1 MDTNA
6 NVIPVAMVPA
16 NVAPVAPAGSAAGSD
31 FDESRNSR
39 DAERM
44 ARYRLV
50 IEQGSHMG
58 VFIYKV
64 LDRETGEVVQQLPR
78 EEVARMGN
86 RQDYSAGTVINTA
99 V

>member
-1 MDTNA
+1 
-6 NVIPVAMVPA
+6 
-16 NVAPVAPAGSAAGSD
+16 
-31 FDESRNSR
+31 
-39 DAERM
+39 M

-86 RQDYSAGTVINTA
+86 QKGYAAGTVISTT